1 MTTIKQLKD
10 ELRESEERFKSL
22 FEFSSD
28 WYWEQ
33 DADFK
38 FTLIMRNAA
47 SEARFAA
54 KKSIGKT
61 RWELPYVGTTEEQ
74 WDQHK
79 ALLNA
84 RQPFYDLV
92 LKRYDATGNLC
103 FSSISGAPV
112 FDVEG
117 NFKGYRGVGKDITAR
132 KQGEQR
138 EAMEHA
144 VTRLLAESKD
154 LTEAMLKIIQT
165 ICETSGWHYGAY
177 WGLDKQSQFLRRANT
192 WSFPSLD
199 VAEFIAS
206 SQQEPSQG
214 AKMRSHGVRRRAWA
228 TGEPVWVS
236 DVTRDP
242 TFRRAA
248 IAAKIGLHAAFA
260 FPILVDGV
268 VFGVMEFYSREVR
281 QQDELLLRSARSM
294 GAQIGQFYQR
304 KQGEQRE
311 AMEHAVTRVLAEFD
325 DPAEIMPKIIQAVC
339 ETLGWDYGA
348 YWGLDKQSELLR
360 QADTWHVPS
369 IDVSEFVDS
378 SRQEAI
384 TIQST
389 KSLKL
394 GGIIRRA
401 WLTKEPLWIVDV
413 TRDPTFRRAGNAARA
428 GLQSA
433 FAFPV
438 LVGRAVLG
446 VMEFFNRQIHQADE
460 LLLRSLRSL
469 GSQIGQFYQRKQIEA
484 RQAMEH
490 VVTRLLA
497 ESGTFDEAMP
507 KIIQTICET
516 LGWDYGGYWSLDEQK
531 QVFRCTE
538 TWITPSLNAAEF
550 VGLTLEITNAS
561 GTGGAGVIRRV
572 LASAEPIWVAD
583 VTQDTGFWR
592 GAIAAKI
599 GLRSAFAF
607 PILIGREIIGVMEFF
622 SHNIRQPDEILI
634 ETARSIGIQI
644 GQFRQRKQAEER
656 IQYLAYYDGLTGLP
670 NRTLF
675 SQRLNHAL
683 AQAQRYKKALAV
695 LFIDLDRFK
704 NINDTLGHE
713 AGDSLLQ
720 EMAKRLA
727 DCLRESDT
735 VARLG
740 GDEFV
745 VLLEEVADPK
755 YAANVAR
762 KIIAAALNPFLLKGG
777 EYHITASIGIST
789 YPDDGEDEQT
799 LMKHAD
805 IAMYLAKDHG
815 KNNYQF
821 YSAQINAHSFER
833 LALESSL
840 RHALERNEFLLH
852 YQPKIDMKTG
862 DFTGMEALI
871 RWQHPDLGMVSP
883 ALFIPLAEET
893 GLIVPI
899 GRWVLKT
906 ACAQNKAWQEQGLPR
921 LRISVNL
928 SARQFTEENLV
939 QDVARVLEETGL
951 EPELLELEITES
963 MVMYNP
969 DQAVKLLSELKAM
982 GLYVAIDDFGIGYSS
997 LSQLKRFPIDTIK
1010 VDRSFIK
1017 DLMENRDD
1025 AAITEAIIAM
1035 GKSLNLN
1042 VIAEGVETSEQ
1053 VNFLR
1058 DHQCDEM
1065 QGYYFSKPIP
1075 ENEFADLLREHK
1087 SLAPKARSSPAK

>member
-1 MTTIKQLKD
+1 MATIKQLEEK
-10 ELRESEERFKSL
+10 LRESEERFK
-22 FEFSSD
+22 
-28 WYWEQ
+28 
-33 DADFK
+33 
-38 FTLIMRNAA
+38 R
-47 SEARFAA
+47 SE
-54 KKSIGKT
+54 
-61 RWELPYVGTTEEQ
+61 
-74 WDQHK
+74 D
-79 ALLNA
+79 
-84 RQPFYDLV
+84 
-92 LKRYDATGNLC
+92 
-103 FSSISGAPV
+103 
-112 FDVEG
+112 
-117 NFKGYRGVGKDITAR
+117 RG
-132 KQGEQR
+132 
-138 EAMEHA
+138 AMEHA
-144 VTRLLAESKD
+144 ITRLLMESTD
-154 LTEAMLKIIQT
+154 PMEVMPKIIQT
-165 ICETSGWHYGAY
+165 VCETLGWHYGAY
-177 WGLDKQSQFLRRANT
+177 WS
-192 WSFPSLD
+192 
-199 VAEFIAS
+199 
-206 SQQEPSQG
+206 
-214 AKMRSHGVRRRAWA
+214 
-228 TGEPVWVS
+228 
-236 DVTRDP
+236 
-242 TFRRAA
+242 
-248 IAAKIGLHAAFA
+248 
-260 FPILVDGV
+260 
-268 VFGVMEFYSREVR
+268 
-281 QQDELLLRSARSM
+281 
-294 GAQIGQFYQR
+294 
-304 KQGEQRE
+304 
-311 AMEHAVTRVLAEFD
+311 
-325 DPAEIMPKIIQAVC
+325 
-339 ETLGWDYGA
+339 
-348 YWGLDKQSELLR
+348 LDKQSELLR

-369 IDVSEFVDS
+369 IDISEFVDS

-389 KSLKL
+389 KSPKL

-413 TRDPTFRRAGNAARA
+413 TQDSTFRRAPSAARA
-428 GLQSA
+428 GLHSA

-438 LVGRAVLG
+438 LVGGVVLG
-446 VMEFFNRQIHQADE
+446 VMEFFNREIHQPDE
-460 LLLRSLRSL
+460 SLLRSLRAI
-469 GSQIGQFYQRKQIEA
+469 GSQIGQFFQRKQVEA
-484 RQAMEH
+484 RQTMEH

-497 ESGTFDEAMP
+497 ESGTSEEAIP
-507 KIIQTICET
+507 KIIETICET
-516 LGWDYGGYWSLDEQK
+516 LGWDHGGYWDLDEQT
-531 QVFRCTE
+531 QTMRCTA
-538 TWITPSLNAAEF
+538 TWTNPSLDAAEF
-550 VGLTLEITNAS
+550 LERTRKKVFTMQELTSSTKNGFMQRIWRSCEPVWIDDVLKDAIF
-561 GTGGAGVIRRV
+561 RR
-572 LASAEPIWVAD
+572 APA
-583 VTQDTGFWR
+583 
-592 GAIAAKI
+592 AAKC
-599 GLRSAFAF
+599 GLHSLFAF
-607 PILIGREIIGVMEFF
+607 PILVGRNIIGVMEFF

-675 SQRLNHAL
+675 SQGLNHAL
-683 AQAQRYKKALAV
+683 TQARRYKKTLAV

-720 EMAKRLA
+720 EMAKRLS

-745 VLLEEVADPK
+745 VLIEEITDPK

-762 KIIAAALNPFLLKGG
+762 KIVAAALNPFVLKGG

-821 YSAQINAHSFER
+821 YLAQINVHSFER

-1042 VIAEGVETSEQ
+1042 VIAEGVETNDQ

-1065 QGYYFSKPIP
+1065 QGYYFSKPTP
-1075 ENEFADLLREHK
+1075 ENEFADLLRNGKGLLPEAPLK
-1087 SLAPKARSSPAK
+1087 SAKAK